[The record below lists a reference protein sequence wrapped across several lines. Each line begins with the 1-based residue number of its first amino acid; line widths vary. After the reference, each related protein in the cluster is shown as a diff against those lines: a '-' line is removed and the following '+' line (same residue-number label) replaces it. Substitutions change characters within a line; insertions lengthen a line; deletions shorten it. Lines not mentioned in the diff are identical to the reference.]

1 MSIGLEFKAK
11 AVDILK
17 NALKIYS
24 PSLCERELALFLA
37 DTMEKLGY
45 DDVHI
50 DEVGNVLGSVGAGK
64 PKIMYIGHMDTVP
77 GVIPYRE
84 EGGYIYARGAVDAK
98 SALIAMVVAGA
109 SIKSEALNGRLT
121 VACTVDEEGSS
132 LGFNHILRKGIEA
145 KYVILGE
152 PGGVEAITIAYRG
165 RVQLSI
171 RCRTRSGHAGS
182 PWAFENA
189 VENLYEFYTYLKKE
203 FYEHYSIQTFSSKY
217 YTVSTS
223 ITWIRGGETPNVIPG
238 FCEAKID
245 VRIPPSVK
253 ASEIVEYSQR
263 LMKNFMDKHPE
274 AQLEVEPEG
283 CCDAYE
289 VDRNS
294 MLLRILRESIREVRG
309 RYPKL
314 IRKTGTGD
322 MNLLTGLPIDAVT
335 YGPGDSALSHTD
347 MERINVEEY
356 LDSIEVYRLVALK
369 LLKNYEG

>member
-1 MSIGLEFKAK
+1 MSISLEFKAK

-24 PSLCERELALFLA
+24 PSLCEKELAFFLA

-45 DDVHI
+45 DNVYI
-50 DEVGNVLGSVGAGK
+50 DEVGNVLGSVGIGK
-64 PKIMYIGHMDTVP
+64 PKVMYIGHMDTIP
-77 GVIPYRE
+77 GVIPYKE
-84 EGGYIYARGAVDAK
+84 EGSYIYARGAVDAK

-109 SIKSEALNGRLT
+109 SIKSEVLNGRLT

-132 LGFNHILRKGIEA
+132 LGFKHILRKGIEA
-145 KYVILGE
+145 KYIVLGE

-165 RVQLSI
+165 RVQLSV
-171 RCRTRSGHAGS
+171 RCRTRAGHAGS

-189 VENLYEFYTYLKKE
+189 VENLYEFYTCLKKE
-203 FYEHYSIQTFSSKY
+203 FYERYSTQTFSSRY

-223 ITWIRGGETPNVIPG
+223 ITWIRGGETPNVIPS

-263 LMKNFMDKHPE
+263 LMNNFMSRNPE
-274 AQLEVEPEG
+274 VRLEVEPEG
-283 CCDAYE
+283 YCDAYE

-294 MLLRILRESIREVRG
+294 MLLRVLRESIREVRG

-347 MERINVEEY
+347 MEKVDVEEY
-356 LDSIEVYRLVALK
+356 LDSIKVYRLVALK
-369 LLKNYEG
+369 LLKQP